1 MRSNARFFFVSAA
14 VAAIAAAAAATAAA
28 SGGGGAV
35 ATLTQNYQSAILCW
49 PHSCVVACLSNE

>member
-14 VAAIAAAAAATAAA
+14 VAAIAAAATAAA